1 MDKFIWLNTT
11 TGKSYLNLADISVI
25 SFHNGNEFCD
35 IHMRSGTIFTTDAE
49 SGHSLFESHE
59 NYVISKA
66 TAKIYEVSA

>member
-1 MDKFIWLNTT
+1 M
-11 TGKSYLNLADISVI
+11 SAI
-25 SFHNGNEFCD
+25 SFHNGDEFCD

-59 NYVISKA
+59 NYIINKA